1 MRAGNS
7 TSSRRADA
15 RRRWLF
21 RRTVPA
27 SVYRFAATLTATA
40 MKIDWVILITVMLAL
55 LAWEV
60 LDRLFLGS
68 ALDSVLPSNYEVTV

>member
-1 MRAGNS
+1 
-7 TSSRRADA
+7 
-15 RRRWLF
+15 
-21 RRTVPA
+21 
-27 SVYRFAATLTATA
+27 